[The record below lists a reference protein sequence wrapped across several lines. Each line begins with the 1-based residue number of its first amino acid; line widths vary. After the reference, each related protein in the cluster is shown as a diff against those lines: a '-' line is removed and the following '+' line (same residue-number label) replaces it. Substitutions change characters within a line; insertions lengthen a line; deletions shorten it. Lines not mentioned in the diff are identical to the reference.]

1 MTKEII
7 LIQSRILNKNMDRLR
22 EANKIKREAIE
33 DAEYMTNKCIRLMK
47 NLRKMEEKMNS

>member
-22 EANKIKREAIE
+22 EANKIKQEAIK

-47 NLRKMEEKMNS
+47 NLREMKEKMNS